1 MCTTERMVIRRGIH
15 ANPRQLGGHVG
26 TMDDVRTQ
34 ISDSVR
40 RFLDG
45 VHKRTVAAAV
55 LGLIVGGMLA
65 FVTGG
70 VLVDREAKGM
80 QTTVDGWS
88 TVRQCGEPGTDI
100 LLKAAC
106 ARDWTAANLPPEA
119 VYWTTIVD
127 SAGQTLSGR
136 HDYLL
141 HFPPGGLPPN
151 DAFWSLTMTDAQ
163 KRLVANPANRYA
175 VGDRSGLVPN
185 ADGSLDIYIQTES
198 PAGHESNWLPA
209 PAGDFMLWLRAYQ
222 PGAAILDGEYTVPPV
237 SKATTD
243 VAAGNAPAV
252 SVERVPWVRILIGL
266 AVLAIV
272 VAYLARRRPQAAS
285 TDQGRPRLKHPH
297 LITVW
302 AVAIVAWAIGTVA
315 FVYVY
320 PSLIYNAWETDIVA
334 HGVDAGSRSG
344 IPVNTLYAVPQ
355 LASPAASNRA
365 VLVTGSNT
373 DTLYVGGWLDL
384 STEPQVLHVPDMAG
398 RYYSVELVDPR
409 DGTVFGYVGRRVT
422 GTNAGNFLIS
432 GPGWKGTAPSGARQ
446 LSSPNNSVFVIG
458 RVLVESNSDL
468 GTAYDLA
475 KQTQLT
481 PLDRWQAGP

>member
-1 MCTTERMVIRRGIH
+1 ME
-15 ANPRQLGGHVG
+15 
-26 TMDDVRTQ
+26 DV
-34 ISDSVR
+34 SA
-40 RFLDG
+40 
-45 VHKRTVAAAV
+45 KTVAAAV
-55 LGLIVGGMLA
+55 LGLVVGGALA

-88 TVRQCGEPGTDI
+88 TVRQCGEPSNDI

-119 VYWTTIVD
+119 VYWTTTVD
-127 SAGQTLSGR
+127 SAGQTLSGH
-136 HDYLL
+136 HDYVL

-185 ADGSLDIYIQTES
+185 ADGSLDIYIQAAS

-237 SKATTD
+237 GKATTD
-243 VAAGNAPAV
+243 VAAANAPAV
-252 SVERVPWVRILIGL
+252 GVDRVPWVRILLGL

-272 VAYLARRRPQAAS
+272 LTYLARRRGQAAS
-285 TDQGRPRLKHPH
+285 IDQGPRRLMRPH
-297 LITVW
+297 LITFW
-302 AVAIVAWAIGTVA
+302 AVAIVASAIGSVA
-315 FVYVY
+315 F
-320 PSLIYNAWETDIVA
+320 
-334 HGVDAGSRSG
+334 
-344 IPVNTLYAVPQ
+344 
-355 LASPAASNRA
+355 
-365 VLVTGSNT
+365 
-373 DTLYVGGWLDL
+373 
-384 STEPQVLHVPDMAG
+384 
-398 RYYSVELVDPR
+398 VDPR

-422 GTNAGNFLIS
+422 GTDAGNFLIT
-432 GPGWKGTAPSGARQ
+432 GPGWKGTVPSGATQ
-446 LSSPNNSVFVIG
+446 LSSPDNSVFVVG

-481 PLDRWQAGP
+481 PLDRWQAGQ